1 MNKGKEMLKTIAGY
15 YQETKTAPILS
26 LKKYAP
32 LMKIKHALFEW

>member
-1 MNKGKEMLKTIAGY
+1 MLKINGSY
-15 YQETKTAPILS
+15 YQETKTAAILS